1 METHSKLADAFLAV
15 EVSSST
21 DETWAHREREVYSGE
36 AMERELDELFP
47 IHRLIEPE
55 EERNQRS

>member
-1 METHSKLADAFLAV
+1 MESNSKLADAFLAV

-21 DETWAHREREVYSGE
+21 NESWAHREREVYSGE

-47 IHRLIEPE
+47 IHRLIEPD
-55 EERNQRS
+55 EERDQRA